1 MPFNPFPILRANL
14 VRNPALTL
22 VTWGLILLA
31 VASGVAVIS
40 LERALRQGSAR
51 AADDFDLIIGAPG
64 SPTQLVLS
72 TVYLHPQ
79 AIPLM
84 APERLLEASQAPGS
98 LYAAPIAF
106 GDHWQGHPII
116 GTIAEFATRASTL
129 AVAEGRVF
137 RQRGEAVVGAAVV
150 LPLGARLSPQHGHAE
165 SASEDDDEH
174 DHVEDA
180 HHAGTHFTVVGR
192 MAPRNS
198 VWDKAIL
205 VPVEDVW
212 AVHSLPDGHGADSSG
227 AIGPPWRA
235 DRLAGVPA
243 IALKPASVT
252 AAYQLRAQFRNAW
265 SLAVFPAEVLNE
277 LYVVLGNVRDLVAG
291 MALAMQV
298 LVMLA
303 VLTALLVGF
312 LARRRQ
318 FAVLRAIGASR
329 AYLFCSVWVEVT
341 LLVSAGALAGLLL
354 GHFAAQAISV
364 WAQSRL
370 GFPLPLQAGSE
381 EVLLVVGLVV
391 FGALIALIPA
401 ALVFRRALHDELMT

>member
-1 MPFNPFPILRANL
+1 MMPFNPFPILRANL

-40 LERALRQGSAR
+40 LERALRLGSAR
-51 AADDFDLIIGAPG
+51 AADDFDIIIGAPG

-72 TVYLHPQ
+72 TVYLRPQ
-79 AIPLM
+79 AIPLV
-84 APERLLEASQAPGS
+84 APELLLEASQAPGS
-98 LYAAPIAF
+98 RYAAPIAF
-106 GDHWQGHPII
+106 GDHWQGQPII
-116 GTIAEFATRASTL
+116 GTIAEFATRGSTL
-129 AVAEGRVF
+129 AMTEGRVF

-150 LPLGARLSPQHGHAE
+150 LPLGARFSPQHGHAE
-165 SASEDDDEH
+165 EDGEDDDD
-174 DHVEDA
+174 DHAEDA
-180 HHAGTHFTVVGR
+180 HHAGTHYTVVGR
-192 MAPRNS
+192 MAPRHS

-212 AVHSLPDGHGADSSG
+212 AVHSLPDGHGADASG
-227 AIGPPWRA
+227 AIGPPWQA
-235 DRLAGVPA
+235 GRLAGVPA
-243 IALKPASVT
+243 IAVQPASVT
-252 AAYQLRAQFRNAW
+252 AAYQLRGQFRNAR

-329 AYLFCSVWVEVT
+329 AYLFCTVWVEVT

-354 GHFAAQAISV
+354 GHLAAQAIAV
-364 WAQSRL
+364 WAESKL
-370 GFPLPLQAGSE
+370 GFPLPIDAGSE
-381 EVLLVVGLVV
+381 EMVLVAGLVIL
-391 FGALIALIPA
+391 GALIALIPA